1 MNKHVLIMFPLLA
14 MLAGCDIMNTTNPPP
29 ADPGPTQLAP
39 APAYGSAGDPSYDLQ
54 FLQHAVADSKAV
66 SQFSRVATD
75 KATDARIKSFAARVV
90 DEHRDLNEKMAYLA
104 KSRGVDLPDRLST
117 ADEQR
122 LAKLKKL
129 PAGRDFDQQYLSLV
143 TRGYGVMADSFRD
156 ARRRAGDTEIRT
168 FAVRHESVI
177 RDLEQSAR
185 QLSGN
190 HR

>member
-1 MNKHVLIMFPLLA
+1 MNRPFLIMLPLLA
-14 MLAGCDIMNTTNPPP
+14 TFAGCDITNTTNPPP
-29 ADPGPTQLAP
+29 ADPGPTQLTP
-39 APAYGSAGDPSYDLQ
+39 APAYGSAGDPSYDVQ
-54 FLQHAVADSKAV
+54 FLQHAVADSKAI

-104 KSRGVDLPDRLST
+104 KARGVDLPDRLST

-129 PAGRDFDQQYLSLV
+129 PAGADFDQQYLALV
-143 TRGYGVMADSFRD
+143 VRGYGVMADSYRD
-156 ARRRAGDTEIRT
+156 ARRRVGDTEIRS
-168 FAVRHESVI
+168 FVVRNESVV

-185 QLSGN
+185 QLSG
-190 HR
+190 RPK